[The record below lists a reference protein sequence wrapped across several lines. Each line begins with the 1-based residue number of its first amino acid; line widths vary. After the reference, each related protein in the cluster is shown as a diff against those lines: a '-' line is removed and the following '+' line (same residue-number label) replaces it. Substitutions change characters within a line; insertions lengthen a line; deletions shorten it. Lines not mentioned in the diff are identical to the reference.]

1 MLIFA
6 IILTLSQIIA
16 AYLMFRHE
24 ARRNSQLEHHSDLLA
39 LRLKALKQETE
50 LLQENLQ
57 AARVLRHD
65 LRHHYRLLYALLSE
79 GDYSAAIEHIGKQK
93 EEIRVMGASS
103 SKLL

>member
-1 MLIFA
+1 MLTFA
-6 IILTLSQIIA
+6 ILLTISQIIA
-16 AYLMFRHE
+16 AYLLFRHE
-24 ARRNSQLEHHSDLLA
+24 ARKNSQLEHHSDLLA

-57 AARVLRHD
+57 AARILRHD

-93 EEIRVMGASS
+93 GEILTKA
-103 SKLL
+103 L

>member
-1 MLIFA
+1 MLTFA

-16 AYLMFRHE
+16 AYLMFSHE

-93 EEIRVMGASS
+93 EEIRGIGKASS
-103 SKLL
+103 

>member
-1 MLIFA
+1 MLTFA

-16 AYLMFRHE
+16 AYLMFSHE
-24 ARRNSQLEHHSDLLA
+24 AKQNSQLEHHNDLLA

-50 LLQENLQ
+50 LLQEDLQ

-65 LRHHYRLLYALLSE
+65 LRHHYRLLYALLGE

-93 EEIRVMGASS
+93 EEILTKG
-103 SKLL
+103 KEKN

>member
-65 LRHHYRLLYALLSE
+65 LRHHYRRLYALLSE

-93 EEIRVMGASS
+93 EEIRGMGKASS
-103 SKLL
+103 LV

>member
-1 MLIFA
+1 MLTFA

-16 AYLMFRHE
+16 AYLMFSHE
-24 ARRNSQLEHHSDLLA
+24 AKQNSQLEHHNDLLA

-50 LLQENLQ
+50 LLQEDLQ

-79 GDYSAAIEHIGKQK
+79 GDYSAAIEHIWKQK
-93 EEIRVMGASS
+93 EEILTRG
-103 SKLL
+103 KEKN

>member
-1 MLIFA
+1 MLTFA

-16 AYLMFRHE
+16 AYLMFSHE
-24 ARRNSQLEHHSDLLA
+24 AKQNSQLEHHNDLLA

-50 LLQENLQ
+50 LLQEDLQ

-65 LRHHYRLLYALLSE
+65 LRHHYRLLYALLGE

-93 EEIRVMGASS
+93 EEILTRG
-103 SKLL
+103 KEKN

>member
-1 MLIFA
+1 MLTFA

-16 AYLMFRHE
+16 AYLMFSHE
-24 ARRNSQLEHHSDLLA
+24 ARRNSQLEHHNDLLA

-50 LLQENLQ
+50 LLQEDLQ

-65 LRHHYRLLYALLSE
+65 LRHHYRLLYALLGE

-93 EEIRVMGASS
+93 EEILTRG
-103 SKLL
+103 KEKN

>member
-1 MLIFA
+1 MLTFA

-16 AYLMFRHE
+16 AYLMFSHE
-24 ARRNSQLEHHSDLLA
+24 AKQNSQLEHHNDLLA

-79 GDYSAAIEHIGKQK
+79 GDYSAAIEHIWKQK
-93 EEIRVMGASS
+93 EEIRGMG
-103 SKLL
+103 KRKD

>member
-1 MLIFA
+1 MLTFA
-6 IILTLSQIIA
+6 IILTLRQIIA
-16 AYLMFRHE
+16 AYLMFSHE
-24 ARRNSQLEHHSDLLA
+24 AKQNSQLEHHNDLLA

-50 LLQENLQ
+50 LLQEDLQ

-93 EEIRVMGASS
+93 EEILTRG
-103 SKLL
+103 KEKN

>member
-1 MLIFA
+1 MLTFA

-16 AYLMFRHE
+16 VYLMFSHE
-24 ARRNSQLEHHSDLLA
+24 AKQNSQLEHHNDLLA

-50 LLQENLQ
+50 LLQEDLQ

-79 GDYSAAIEHIGKQK
+79 GDYSTAIEHIWKQK
-93 EEIRVMGASS
+93 EEILTRAC
-103 SKLL
+103 